1 MKEATA
7 KQAQIKAQIAALQ
20 GKEIEEEI
28 EGLTGLIPTV
38 DTSPQAQ
45 KAREEREAELATIEA
60 EIKRL
65 KGPAPIT
72 TGKYGKETFE
82 SPGMQLD
89 LGGLTTIEFRDA
101 ERRRQT
107 TPGKTSAEF
116 FKSQLPGFER
126 RYKESPGF
134 RLEQQRKEGVAEREE
149 EQKQREYETQRKRK
163 LRSGF
168 GGRGRTV
175 VTRGRA

>member
-1 MKEATA
+1 MCPVASV
-7 KQAQIKAQIAALQ
+7 AAPA
-20 GKEIEEEI
+20 IE
-28 EGLTGLIPTV
+28 
-38 DTSPQAQ
+38 
-45 KAREEREAELATIEA
+45 R
-60 EIKRL
+60 
-65 KGPAPIT
+65 T
-72 TGKYGKETFE
+72 TT
-82 SPGMQLD
+82 
-89 LGGLTTIEFRDA
+89 EFRDE

-107 TPGKTSAEF
+107 TPGMTSAEF

-134 RLEQQRKEGVAEREE
+134 RLEQQRKERVAEQET

>member
-1 MKEATA
+1 MQAAIEA
-7 KQAQIKAQIAALQ
+7 Q
-20 GKEIEEEI
+20 E
-28 EGLTGLIPTV
+28 
-38 DTSPQAQ
+38 Q
-45 KAREEREAELATIEA
+45 KASALDVGIAGIQKA
-60 EIKRL
+60 A
-65 KGPAPIT
+65 APSKYFT
-72 TGKYGKETFE
+72 TT
-82 SPGMQLD
+82 
-89 LGGLTTIEFRDA
+89 EFRDE

-107 TPGKTSAEF
+107 TPGMTSAEF

-134 RLEQQRKEGVAEREE
+134 RLEQQRKERVAEQET